1 MPRRTKRSGISR
13 KSRRT
18 IKRKTRRDTKR
29 TSRRTI
35 KRKNVKRTKV
45 NKQKLSSHKLKRRNL
60 RGGTQSSI
68 QTKRDKIKDLGVDPR
83 RLSTLDNSELDAI
96 LGNPQLI
103 KMMASYSE
111 GFRPP
116 DGNSPFRMKSTGTGH
131 GEVAEQDK
139 KDTQAPAVHEQ
150 IKAYWT
156 KQIELQKKH
165 IEELVVNVNLEQI
178 EAERNNL
185 HDQLR
190 ALQQNIYLNTKGLK
204 EGQEKI
210 DAANA
215 KLQNYWWNLFNVK

>member
-13 KSRRT
+13 TSRRT
-18 IKRKTRRDTKR
+18 KKRKTRRDTKR

-116 DGNSPFRMKSTGTGH
+116 DDNSPFRMKSTETGRGAR
-131 GEVAEQDK
+131 GE

-190 ALQQNIYLNTKGLK
+190 ALQQNIYLNTKELK

-210 DAANA
+210 DEANA

>member
-13 KSRRT
+13 K
-18 IKRKTRRDTKR
+18 
-29 TSRRTI
+29 SRRTI

-45 NKQKLSSHKLKRRNL
+45 NKQKLSSHKKRRNL

-83 RLSTLDNSELDAI
+83 RLSILGNSELDTI
-96 LGNPQLI
+96 LENPQLI

-116 DGNSPFRMKSTGTGH
+116 DGNSPFRMKSTGTGR
-131 GEVAEQDK
+131 GAQDK
-139 KDTQAPAVHEQ
+139 KDTQAPPVHEQ

-190 ALQQNIYLNTKGLK
+190 ALQQNIYLNTKELK

>member
-13 KSRRT
+13 K
-18 IKRKTRRDTKR
+18 
-29 TSRRTI
+29 SRRTI

-116 DGNSPFRMKSTGTGH
+116 DGNSPFRMKSKGTGRGAR
-131 GEVAEQDK
+131 GE